1 MVSQL
6 SYFPVSQHYFQRSL
20 LTCVNHDYL
29 QFLPSTGQT
38 EERRRARFA
47 ISQGFIQR
55 DIKYDWNKLYVLGLH
70 YKTSSDGLKNYIQ
83 LISGYEASVLWF
95 KPNGKAIVTLKTD
108 RIKGK
113 HDIRIKVNC
122 SVNQKLGKFGEIQTP

>member
-1 MVSQL
+1 MILCNFL
-6 SYFPVSQHYFQRSL
+6 S
-20 LTCVNHDYL
+20 
-29 QFLPSTGQT
+29 STGQT
-38 EERRRARFA
+38 EESRRARFA

-55 DIKYDWNKLYVLGLH
+55 DIKYDWNQLYVLGLH
-70 YKTSSDGLKNYIQ
+70 HKTSSDGLKNYIQ

-113 HDIRIKVNC
+113 QDIRIKLPNFP
-122 SVNQKLGKFGEIQTP
+122 SLWWPSEA